1 MTATKFVIN
10 ITALDAVLEKFQDV
24 IILKKFSSKTFEKRL
39 SCGCCFFEAFLPE
52 AVALRIECD
61 ISRTQLK
68 KLFPKGMVR
77 GVEKIEL
84 FNPKEPPNCILTLGC
99 SNNFEQFK

>member
-1 MTATKFVIN
+1 MTTTKFVIN

-61 ISRTQLK
+61 ISRSQLK

-77 GVEKIEL
+77 GVEKVEQ
-84 FNPKEPPNCILTLGC
+84 FNPTLGC

>member
-1 MTATKFVIN
+1 MTTTKFVIN
-10 ITALDAVLEKFQDV
+10 MSNINLVLEKFQDV
-24 IILKKFSSKTFEKRL
+24 IILKKFETKSFEKRL
-39 SCGCCFFEAFLPE
+39 GCGCCFFEAFLPE
-52 AVALRIECD
+52 AVALRIEGD
-61 ISRTQLK
+61 ISRSQLK

-77 GVEKIEL
+77 GVEKVEL